1 MDFFG
6 INFEFLKILHQN
18 IIYLDYRG
26 SGSTLKLCI
35 LVSALPVTDI
45 HVECGGWAD
54 LSFDSQI
61 LSVYSEPVVPPR
73 DPWQEC
79 DLKGSHMQPGGGPEQ
94 GTAARVGRR
103 GVASDVW
110 QADLEVA
117 RRV

>member
-1 MDFFG
+1 MWNAG
-6 INFEFLKILHQN
+6 VGLTSLLIPRSSL
-18 IIYLDYRG
+18 
-26 SGSTLKLCI
+26 SA
-35 LVSALPVTDI
+35 VS
-45 HVECGGWAD
+45 
-54 LSFDSQI
+54 
-61 LSVYSEPVVPPR
+61 PVVPQR